1 MKLFSIFI
9 YEINFRLANGSTL
22 TQTFGA
28 KEQLAAV
35 RLFIDLKR
43 AELDISAIPEQF
55 RIQTNF
61 PRKIFDE
68 DARRRAG
75 LSAEFVAALAATSPV
90 RPSGAP
96 RAASGT

>member
-1 MKLFSIFI
+1 MKLI
-9 YEINFRLANGSTL
+9 FRLANGSTL

-43 AELDISAIPEQF
+43 AELDISAIPDLF

-61 PRKIFDE
+61 PRKIFEE
-68 DARRRAG
+68 DDYEKTLDLLG
-75 LSAEFVAALAATSPV
+75 LVPSAVLMVSKA
-90 RPSGAP
+90 
-96 RAASGT
+96 